1 MLEQFPVDS
10 INLVGVLLQFLGM
23 QSKRIALLL
32 LVVLV
37 AVSAA
42 VPYTLVA
49 VAADRKK
56 GSSKGL

>member
-49 VAADRKK
+49 VAAVRKK